1 MAKVSVAGVVPGASL
16 GGSMSARTMYLSR
29 LIGTFAII
37 VGLSMFARRADFAN
51 IMMLMTRDQALLYVV
66 GIGALGVGLAIVLAH
81 NVWSGLAAIV
91 ITLIGWLSILRGIA
105 ILFLSGGLESNFFAS
120 INFGALATF
129 YACIFVIVGAYLTY
143 TGFSARAEPTA

>member
-1 MAKVSVAGVVPGASL
+1 
-16 GGSMSARTMYLSR
+16 
-29 LIGTFAII
+29 
-37 VGLSMFARRADFAN
+37 MFARRADFAN
-51 IMMLMTRDQALLYVV
+51 TMMLMTRDQALLYVV
-66 GIGALGVGLAIVLAH
+66 GIVALGVGLAIVLAH

-120 INFGALATF
+120 IDFGALATF

-143 TGFSARAEPTA
+143 TGFNARAEPTA